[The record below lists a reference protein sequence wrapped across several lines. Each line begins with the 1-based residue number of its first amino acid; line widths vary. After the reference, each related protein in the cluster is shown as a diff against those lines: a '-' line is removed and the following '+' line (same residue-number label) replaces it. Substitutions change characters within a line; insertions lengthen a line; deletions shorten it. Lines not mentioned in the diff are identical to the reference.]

1 MSYDAEFQRVVLI
14 EGGYSDNPLDSGG
27 KTKYGITEAEARA
40 YGYVGEM
47 RDLSLPVA
55 RGIYRERFWDYL
67 KLDEVER
74 IAGARIA
81 AEMFD
86 TSVNC
91 GPAVSVKFLQRALNV
106 FNRQATLY
114 PEIAVDGGVGRM
126 TLAALA
132 AYMRTHARFGADAEL
147 VLLRALD
154 GQQRAFYLDLA
165 ASRQKDEEFVF
176 GWFRART
183 A

>member
-1 MSYDAEFQRVVLI
+1 MSFDAEFQRVVII
-14 EGGYSDNPLDSGG
+14 EGGYSDHPLDSGG
-27 KTKYGITEAEARA
+27 RTKYGITEAVARA

-47 RDLSLPVA
+47 TDMALHVA
-55 RGIYRERFWDYL
+55 RAIYRERYWDFMR
-67 KLDEVER
+67 LDEVER
-74 IAGARIA
+74 LAPTVA

-86 TSVNC
+86 TGVNC
-91 GPAVSVKFLQRALNV
+91 GQATAVRFLQRALNV

-114 PEIAVDGGVGRM
+114 PEIAVDGAMGRM
-126 TLAALA
+126 TLAALT
-132 AYMRTHARFGADAEL
+132 AYMKAHARFGADAER

-165 ASRQKDEEFVF
+165 ERRQKDEEFVF